1 MYMSLII
8 LYADPKIME
17 LRAKSRF
24 LIMHADCLTKS
35 CMYMYGKK
43 CSNIS
48 EFRKKILYTVK
59 MHSTSHTKII
69 ITCAHVFMSH
79 YRK

>member
-1 MYMSLII
+1 MSLII

-24 LIMHADCLTKS
+24 LIMHADRLTKS
-35 CMYMYGKK
+35 CMYLYGKNVAILV
-43 CSNIS
+43 SL
-48 EFRKKILYTVK
+48 EKKILYTVK

>member
-1 MYMSLII
+1 MH
-8 LYADPKIME
+8 ADPKIME

-24 LIMHADCLTKS
+24 PIMHADRLTKS
-35 CMYMYGKK
+35 FMYLYGKNVAILV
-43 CSNIS
+43 SL
-48 EFRKKILYTVK
+48 EKKILYTVK

>member
-1 MYMSLII
+1 MH
-8 LYADPKIME
+8 ADPKIME

-24 LIMHADCLTKS
+24 LIMHADRLTKS
-35 CMYMYGKK
+35 CMYLYGKNVAILV
-43 CSNIS
+43 SL
-48 EFRKKILYTVK
+48 EKKNLYTVK

>member
-48 EFRKKILYTVK
+48 EFRKKKFCTQLKCIAPLTQK
-59 MHSTSHTKII
+59 
-69 ITCAHVFMSH
+69 
-79 YRK
+79 

>member
-24 LIMHADCLTKS
+24 LIMHADRLTKS
-35 CMYMYGKK
+35 CMYMYGKNVAILVSLEKKFCTLLK
-43 CSNIS
+43 CIAPLTQ
-48 EFRKKILYTVK
+48 K
-59 MHSTSHTKII
+59 
-69 ITCAHVFMSH
+69 
-79 YRK
+79 